1 MEDIKDKIEVIF
13 EALGETA
20 KNKADKVDKTELLEL
35 SAKEVVRMDLF
46 TIPTIWEPMAAVS
59 KLNFKVVNFFNE
71 LIFAT

>member
-13 EALGETA
+13 KALGETA

-46 TIPTIWEPMAAVS
+46 TIPTI
-59 KLNFKVVNFFNE
+59 
-71 LIFAT
+71 